1 MAKGGRK
8 VGSKNNKL
16 DIKIDLEP
24 LDFLQKRLS
33 DVDAK
38 EIRWGYFD
46 KIYTAQKPK
55 DRRTGL
61 PVAVIALWHEYLQA
75 AGEGGYPKRPFFSQ
89 AIPDFQAVAKNV
101 APFIFGQE
109 LLGRIKNTQ
118 GGIENAFQH
127 RLSTIAK
134 RMCALVV
141 ASIDSGNFAPLK
153 PKTIAKKVKNG
164 YPPDILIE
172 TSQLRNS
179 LQWMIVSKKAYG
191 TNRKVIGNVSD
202 ETVQIVLKQD
212 FNGQ

>member
-1 MAKGGRK
+1 MAKGGRRT
-8 VGSKNNKL
+8 GSKNNKL
-16 DIKIDLEP
+16 DIKLDLEP

-61 PVAVIALWHEYLQA
+61 PVAVIAMWHEYLQA
-75 AGEGGYPKRPFFSQ
+75 AGEGGYPKRHLFSQ
-89 AIPDFQAVAKNV
+89 SIKDEIYVDKNI
-101 APFIFGQE
+101 AHFIFGQE

-172 TSQLRNS
+172 TGQLRNS

-202 ETVQIVLKQD
+202 ETVKIVLKQD
-212 FNGQ
+212 FNGE

>member
-8 VGSKNNKL
+8 AGSKNKKL
-16 DIKIDLEP
+16 DLTLDLEP

-33 DVDAK
+33 DVSAK

-46 KIYTAQKPK
+46 KVYTSEKPN
-55 DRRTGL
+55 DRRTGI
-61 PVAVIALWHEYLQA
+61 PVAVIALWHEYILA
-75 AGEGGYPKRPFFSQ
+75 AGQGGYPKRAFFTQSIND
-89 AIPDFQAVAKNV
+89 AIAVAKNV

-109 LLGRIKNTQ
+109 LLGRIKNTK

-134 RMCALVV
+134 RMCSLVV
-141 ASIDSGNFAPLK
+141 KSIDSGNFDQLDRA
-153 PKTIAKKVKNG
+153 TILKKVRNG

-172 TSQLRNS
+172 TGQLRGS

-191 TNRKVIGNVSD
+191 ANRKVIGNVSQ
-202 ETVQIVLKQD
+202 ETIKVILKRD
-212 FNGQ
+212 FNGE

>member
-1 MAKGGRK
+1 MARGGRK
-8 VGSKNNKL
+8 VGSKNNKPNIVL
-16 DIKIDLEP
+16 DLEP

-33 DVDAK
+33 DVNAK
-38 EIRWGYFD
+38 EIRWGYID
-46 KIYTAQKPK
+46 KIYTAQKPN
-55 DRRTGL
+55 DRRTVL
-61 PVAVIALWHEYLQA
+61 PVAVIALWHEYIQA
-75 AGEGGYPKRPFFSQ
+75 AGEGGYPQRPFFSQ
-89 AIPDFQAVAKNV
+89 AIPDFQAVGKNI

-141 ASIDSGNFAPLK
+141 ASIDSGNFTPLK
-153 PKTIAKKVKNG
+153 QKTIAKKVKNG

-202 ETVQIVLKQD
+202 ETVKIILKQD
-212 FNGQ
+212 FNGE

>member
-16 DIKIDLEP
+16 DIKLDLEP

-38 EIRWGYFD
+38 EIRWGYID
-46 KIYTAQKPK
+46 KVYQEVKAGDK
-55 DRRTGL
+55 RTGL
-61 PVAVIALWHEYLQA
+61 PVAVVAMWHEYLQA

-89 AIPDFQAVAKNV
+89 AIPDFQAVGRNI

-141 ASIDSGNFAPLK
+141 ASIDSGNFTKLSDRH
-153 PKTIAKKVKNG
+153 VKNKIKNG
-164 YPPDILIE
+164 FPPDLLIE

-202 ETVQIVLKQD
+202 ETVKIVLKQD
-212 FNGQ
+212 FNGE

>member
-1 MAKGGRK
+1 MAKGGRRT
-8 VGSKNNKL
+8 GSKNNKL

-61 PVAVIALWHEYLQA
+61 PVAVVAMWHEYLQA

-89 AIPDFQAVAKNV
+89 SINDAISVAKNV

-141 ASIDSGNFAPLK
+141 VSIDSGNFAPLK
-153 PKTIAKKVKNG
+153 PKTIARK
-164 YPPDILIE
+164 
-172 TSQLRNS
+172 LRMAIR
-179 LQWMIVSKKAYG
+179 L
-191 TNRKVIGNVSD
+191 T
-202 ETVQIVLKQD
+202 
-212 FNGQ
+212 F

>member
-16 DIKIDLEP
+16 DIKLDLET
-24 LDFLQKRLS
+24 LDLLQKRLS
-33 DVDAK
+33 DVSAK

-46 KIYTAQKPK
+46 KIYTAQKPN

-61 PVAVIALWHEYLQA
+61 PVAVVAMWHEYIQA
-75 AGEGGYPKRPFFSQ
+75 AGEGGYPQRPFFSQ
-89 AIPDFQAVAKNV
+89 ARPDFIAVAKNI

-141 ASIDSGNFAPLK
+141 ASIDSGNFDPLK
-153 PKTIAKKVKNG
+153 PKTIAKKIKNG
-164 YPPDILIE
+164 YPPDILI
-172 TSQLRNS
+172 
-179 LQWMIVSKKAYG
+179 
-191 TNRKVIGNVSD
+191 
-202 ETVQIVLKQD
+202 
-212 FNGQ
+212 

>member
-1 MAKGGRK
+1 VSKGGRK

-16 DIKIDLEP
+16 DIKLDLEP

-46 KIYTAQKPK
+46 AVYQEVKAGDK
-55 DRRTGL
+55 RTGL

-75 AGEGGYPKRPFFSQ
+75 AGEGGYPKRAFFSR
-89 AIPDFQAVAKNV
+89 ARPDFIAVGKNI

-141 ASIDSGNFAPLK
+141 ASIDSGNFTKLSDRHVRNK
-153 PKTIAKKVKNG
+153 IKNG
-164 YPPDILIE
+164 FPPDILIE
-172 TSQLRNS
+172 TGQLRNS

-191 TNRKVIGNVSD
+191 TNRKVIGNVSN
-202 ETVQIVLKQD
+202 ETVKIVLKQD
-212 FNGQ
+212 FNGE

>member
-1 MAKGGRK
+1 MAKGGRRT
-8 VGSKNNKL
+8 GSKNNKL
-16 DIKIDLEP
+16 DIKLDLEP

-38 EIRWGYFD
+38 EIRWGYID
-46 KIYTAQKPK
+46 KVYQEVKVGDK
-55 DRRTGL
+55 RTGL
-61 PVAVIALWHEYLQA
+61 PVAVVAMWHEYLQA

-89 AIPDFQAVAKNV
+89 AIPDFQAVGRNI

-172 TSQLRNS
+172 TGQLRNS

-202 ETVQIVLKQD
+202 ETVKIVLKQD
-212 FNGQ
+212 FNGE

>member
-1 MAKGGRK
+1 MARGGRK

-16 DIKIDLEP
+16 DIKLDLEP

-33 DVDAK
+33 DVSAK

-46 KIYTAQKPK
+46 AVYTAEKPN
-55 DRRTGL
+55 DRRTGI
-61 PVAVIALWHEYLQA
+61 PVAVIAMWHEYIQA
-75 AGEGGYPKRPFFSQ
+75 AGQGGYPQRPFFSQ
-89 AIPDFQAVAKNV
+89 ARPDFIAVAKNV

-109 LLGRIKNTQ
+109 LLGRIKNTS

-134 RMCALVV
+134 RMCSLVV
-141 ASIDSGNFAPLK
+141 KSIDSGAFTQLSK
-153 PKTIAKKVKNG
+153 ETIKEKVKNG

-172 TSQLRNS
+172 TGQLRGS

-191 TNRKVIGNVSD
+191 TNRKVIGNVSK
-202 ETVQIVLKQD
+202 ETVQIVLQQD
-212 FNGQ
+212 FKGE

>member
-24 LDFLQKRLS
+24 LYFLQKRLS

-46 KIYTAQKPK
+46 KIYTAQKPN

-89 AIPDFQAVAKNV
+89 SINDAISVAKNV

-172 TSQLRNS
+172 TGQLRNS

-202 ETVQIVLKQD
+202 ETVKIVLKQD
-212 FNGQ
+212 FNGE

>member
-1 MAKGGRK
+1 MSKGGRK

-16 DIKIDLEP
+16 DIKLDLEP

-46 KIYTAQKPK
+46 KVYTSQKPNDK
-55 DRRTGL
+55 RTGI
-61 PVAVIALWHEYLQA
+61 PVAVVAMWHEYLIQV
-75 AGEGGYPKRPFFSQ
+75 GQNYPKRPFFSQ
-89 AIPDFQAVAKNV
+89 ARPDFIAVGKNV

-153 PKTIAKKVKNG
+153 PRTIAEKVKNG

-172 TSQLRNS
+172 TGQLRNS

-202 ETVQIVLKQD
+202 ETVKIVLKQD
-212 FNGQ
+212 FNGE